1 MQKNEVMN
9 FKFYVGRF
17 ENADSDL
24 CNFNTDLTWEEKMK
38 EKKKYRY
45 RERIFLNEDYENST
59 FVVAIVE
66 NSKHSQK
73 DKDEESS
80 CGTKLRVEG
89 PYGIVTLN
97 FELDL
102 PDQVAESLSKIRAF
116 ERLLKK
122 FRKAAEKEAKFKK
135 KKSYEQ
141 IKDEFVT
148 VR

>member
-1 MQKNEVMN
+1 
-9 FKFYVGRF
+9 
-17 ENADSDL
+17 
-24 CNFNTDLTWEEKMK
+24 MK

-66 NSKHSQK
+66 NSKHK
-73 DKDEESS
+73 KRNKDEDSN

-102 PDQVAESLSKIRAF
+102 PDQVEVSLNKIRAF

-122 FRKAAEKEAKFKK
+122 FRKAAEKEAKFRK
-135 KKSYEQ
+135 KKSYEH
-141 IKDEFVT
+141 IKDKFIT
-148 VR
+148 VK

>member
-1 MQKNEVMN
+1 M
-9 FKFYVGRF
+9 R
-17 ENADSDL
+17 
-24 CNFNTDLTWEEKMK
+24 

-66 NSKHSQK
+66 NSKHKKKK
-73 DKDEESS
+73 DDDSN

-102 PDQVAESLSKIRAF
+102 PDQVKESLTKIRAF
-116 ERLLKK
+116 EKLLKN
-122 FRKAAEKEAKFKK
+122 FRKAVEKEAKYRK
-135 KKSYEQ
+135 KKSYEH

-148 VR
+148 VK